1 MHFVDVGHE
10 SWLVKI
16 QGMIFTIDS
25 LNLLTQY
32 IFSKS
37 VAVKRVSFVVKKRVC
52 VLMLGGLIE
61 LSIINNVQDTHRYL
75 AHFNRQY

>member
-1 MHFVDVGHE
+1 
-10 SWLVKI
+10 
-16 QGMIFTIDS
+16 MIFTIDS

-37 VAVKRVSFVVKKRVC
+37 VAVKRVSFVVMKRVC

-75 AHFNRQY
+75 AHFNRLY